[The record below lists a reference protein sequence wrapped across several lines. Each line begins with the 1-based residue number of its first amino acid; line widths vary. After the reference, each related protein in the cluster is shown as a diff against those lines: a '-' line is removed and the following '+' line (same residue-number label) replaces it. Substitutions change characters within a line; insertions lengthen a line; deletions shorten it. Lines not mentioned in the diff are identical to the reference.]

1 MKGDWSVSE
10 QEKHLTEAEKQ
21 IRRLEALRGQKEE
34 TTKASVEKAYFP
46 PKTQAAR
53 MTERLEAMRDE
64 ARGPKKSTR
73 RPKIDGKQKS
83 SKLTFTQ
90 LRVLEQLAAGDKR
103 LRASAVT
110 RIALNRFL
118 GLDNTSEENEL
129 EAKII
134 EILRQNKN
142 K

>member
-21 IRRLEALRGQKEE
+21 IRRLESLRSQKEE
-34 TTKASVEKAYFP
+34 TSKASAEKAYFP
-46 PKTQAAR
+46 PKTQAEKMTAR
-53 MTERLEAMRDE
+53 LQAMRDQ
-64 ARGPKKSTR
+64 AQGPKKTTR
-73 RPKIDGKQKS
+73 RPKIEGKQKS

-90 LRVLEQLAAGDKR
+90 LKVLEELLSGDKR
-103 LRASAVT
+103 LRGSAVT

-118 GLDNTSEENEL
+118 GLDNTAEENDL

-134 EILRQNKN
+134 ELLRQFKN
-142 K
+142 R